1 MKRISAAS
9 PASPA
14 TRSSGR
20 LHQHRVGLVS
30 ARLLIGGTLVACA
43 QAWADNAPAAATAAS
58 TAPVATASVT
68 TAPATTIP
76 AVTGSALPSSGGSIF
91 TMLFGLVAVL
101 AVMAGIAWLL
111 KRFGLSQNLSGNAAA
126 KVVGGVSVGSR
137 ERVMVI
143 EVGEQWIV
151 VGVAPGRVN
160 ALATLPR
167 QELTAQQSS
176 QASAPAF
183 ATWLKHTMDKRNGG
197 AGNGSRPG
205 NDGSTS

>member
-14 TRSSGR
+14 ARSSGR

-30 ARLLIGGTLVACA
+30 ARLLVGGTLVACA
-43 QAWADNAPAAATAAS
+43 QAWADNGPAAATAAS
-58 TAPVATASVT
+58 TAPVATA
-68 TAPATTIP
+68 PAATIP

>member
-1 MKRISAAS
+1 MSA
-9 PASPA
+9 
-14 TRSSGR
+14 
-20 LHQHRVGLVS
+20 
-30 ARLLIGGTLVACA
+30 LLFIGGSLIIGA
-43 QAWADNAPAAATAAS
+43 QAWADNAPVAGTAAT
-58 TAPVATASVT
+58 T
-68 TAPATTIP
+68 TATTANATSAPLTAVP

-111 KRFGLSQNLSGNAAA
+111 KRFGLSQNLSGHAAA

-176 QASAPAF
+176 QTGAPAF

-197 AGNGSRPG
+197 AGNGNRPG
-205 NDGSTS
+205 NDGSTT

>member
-43 QAWADNAPAAATAAS
+43 QAWADNAPAAATATS
-58 TAPVATASVT
+58 TAPVAS
-68 TAPATTIP
+68 APAATIP

>member
-20 LHQHRVGLVS
+20 LHQHRAGLVS

-43 QAWADNAPAAATAAS
+43 QAWADNAPAAATATS
-58 TAPVATASVT
+58 TSPVAS
-68 TAPATTIP
+68 APAAAIP

-111 KRFGLSQNLSGNAAA
+111 KRFGLSQTLSGNAAA

>member
-20 LHQHRVGLVS
+20 LHQHRAGLVS

-43 QAWADNAPAAATAAS
+43 QAWADNAPAAATATS
-58 TAPVATASVT
+58 TAPVATA
-68 TAPATTIP
+68 PAATIP

-111 KRFGLSQNLSGNAAA
+111 KRFGLSQTLSGNAAA

-176 QASAPAF
+176 QTGAPAF